1 MGHSNGQHDKP
12 SRREKVKIGIGLKS
26 TPDNHFDLQNKRL
39 TNLSAPMDDHDA
51 VTKRF
56 VADLLKTKAG
66 TTYVNNELAK
76 KANSSALKD
85 YALITD
91 LGTLAIEFNDA
102 LKDKVDY
109 NDLETKTQKTKAP
122 IHPFIAV
129 YAEANGPLIKSS
141 LQWSFG
147 NGSEKNKQYGWP
159 SPVDGKIVRGSICA
173 CAGSRHASEVI
184 VGLVLNGADKG
195 VKITKPANE
204 WSNHT
209 ILSDP
214 ITIKAGDRINFR
226 SRTSNSSVTHAMVN
240 ILIEIEMYTVQP

>member
-1 MGHSNGQHDKP
+1 MGHSNGLLEKP

-26 TPDNHFDLQNKRL
+26 TPGIKTTPDNHFDLQNKRI
-39 TNLSAPMDDHDA
+39 TNISAPIDDHDA

-56 VADLLKTKAG
+56 VSDLLKAKAA
-66 TTYVNNELAK
+66 TTYVNNELTK

-91 LGTLAIEFNDA
+91 LGTLAIQFNDA

-109 NDLETKTQKTKAP
+109 NDLETKTQDTKGY
-122 IHPFIAV
+122 ITV
-129 YAEANGPLIKSS
+129 YAEENGPLIKSS

-147 NGSEKNKQYGWP
+147 NGCERNKQYGWP
-159 SPVDGKIVRGSICA
+159 SPVDGKIVRGSICV
-173 CAGSRHASEVI
+173 CAGNHQASEVI
-184 VGLVLNGADKG
+184 VGLVLNGADKDL
-195 VKITKPANE
+195 KIAKPVNE

-209 ILSDP
+209 IFSDP

-226 SRTSNSSVTHAMVN
+226 SKTSNSSVTHAMVN
-240 ILIEIEMYTVQP
+240 LLIEIDI